1 VWAGRGGTHGW
12 AGRAAGGAGGLIS
25 LFCGG
30 AFEFTKDSEDPEAP
44 LLTPDERLKE
54 VGEAVFRK
62 VLERL
67 LDC

>member
-1 VWAGRGGTHGW
+1 MGGAGRVGGTHGW

-30 AFEFTKDSEDPEAP
+30 AFEFTKDSEAP
-44 LLTPDERLKE
+44 LLTPDERFEE
-54 VGEAVFRK
+54 VGAAIFRK
-62 VLERL
+62 VLEHL